1 MLIARKMCSSYLPK
15 IFIGENVTEAVA
27 MFSNCHQ
34 RECSHTEKMLLQHFL
49 FFEKWKI
56 ELAQENWTKL
66 YSIWK
71 RLGFGNY
78 FGKLVKKLGAIE

>member
-49 FFEKWKI
+49 FFEK
-56 ELAQENWTKL
+56 
-66 YSIWK
+66 
-71 RLGFGNY
+71 
-78 FGKLVKKLGAIE
+78 